1 MDEAIVIPDPV
12 IVLAVV
18 VAVPVVHA
26 VAVAVF
32 SGPCEPRNCQ
42 TNR

>member
-1 MDEAIVIPDPV
+1 MDEAIMIPDPV
-12 IVLAVV
+12 IVLAVA
-18 VAVPVVHA
+18 VADPVVV